1 MNEQTREKNKE
12 KKRDKTMARIDGR
25 EEKPSPQSTKK
36 TAVVDVYLT
45 ALFSGWR
52 RPLHFLLVNID
63 WEKCSVVNVDWT
75 FHDQM
80 SCAEPFTC
88 YIF

>member
-36 TAVVDVYLT
+36 TAVVDVNLT
-45 ALFSGWR
+45 ALFSG
-52 RPLHFLLVNID
+52 
-63 WEKCSVVNVDWT
+63 
-75 FHDQM
+75 
-80 SCAEPFTC
+80 
-88 YIF
+88 